1 MGMSLPDPIEICLEE
16 LDDASDA
23 EPYVRCVAV
32 AGGCPGLCFS
42 PTGEVLWRLNETALA
57 EIWVSLDGRLMFF
70 RKSPQGQVSLTRVER
85 HLELPLGK
93 PVIVLGGDEISVA
106 GKHFRVHVHGMTT
119 RVKPPERLKL
129 RRARNL
135 ALAAAIAIGTLAPGC
150 KQGCAPFIEIR
161 THPPAPMPLA
171 STSASGSSTDAGT
184 DSAAS
189 AGVANGAASDAGAP
203 NAGRTRRV
211 PATHMKG
218 VRATPPIKIR
228 NDPPFSL

>member
-1 MGMSLPDPIEICLEE
+1 L
-16 LDDASDA
+16 
-23 EPYVRCVAV
+23 
-32 AGGCPGLCFS
+32 
-42 PTGEVLWRLNETALA
+42 RLNETALA

-93 PVIVLGGDEISVA
+93 PVIMLGGDEISVA
-106 GKHFRVHVHGMTT
+106 GKHFRVHVHGMTAE
-119 RVKPPERLKL
+119 VKPPERLKL
-129 RRARNL
+129 WRARNL
-135 ALAAAIAIGTLAPGC
+135 GIAAAIAIGALAVT
-150 KQGCAPFIEIR
+150 PFIEIR

>member
-93 PVIVLGGDEISVA
+93 PVIMLGGDEISVA
-106 GKHFRVHVHGMTT
+106 GKHFRVHVHGMTAE
-119 RVKPPERLKL
+119 VKPPERLKL
-129 RRARNL
+129 WRARNL
-135 ALAAAIAIGTLAPGC
+135 GIAAAIAIGALAVT
-150 KQGCAPFIEIR
+150 PFIEIR
-161 THPPAPMPLA
+161 THPPAPLPV
-171 STSASGSSTDAGT
+171 GSTDAGT